1 MKNVYLSYHPS
12 ARARAEELRRILRAQ
27 GYRPW
32 IDRSPV
38 AGQAWHVEMDAAI
51 RHADALVIL
60 LTDEAVDSI
69 YLTYEFA
76 YALGGNL
83 PVFAIIYD
91 DVLLHPSLLN
101 VERFDARS
109 FSDENHFWD
118 HFIGEFR
125 RVVDQARAR
134 PTADPPAPQ
143 PLPDFDK
150 SVMPNEPGFWIVI
163 RSGPIENAMFQ
174 LEKEIVTLGRDSAN
188 DIVIG
193 DPQVSR
199 YHLRLLRREANYHIE
214 DLGSTNGLRIAGKRI
229 GGPAPLKDGD
239 IIALGDSIALSY
251 EIVYP

>member
-1 MKNVYLSYHPS
+1 MKNVYLSYDPS

-32 IDRSPV
+32 SDRSPV
-38 AGQAWHVEMDAAI
+38 AGQVWHVEMDAAI
-51 RHADALVIL
+51 RHADALIIL
-60 LTDEAVDSI
+60 LTDEAAGSV

-76 YALGGNL
+76 YALGGNI
-83 PVFAIIYD
+83 PVFAIIYE

-101 VERFDARS
+101 VQRFDIRS

-118 HFIGEFR
+118 HFVGEFR
-125 RVVDQARAR
+125 RTVDQALAR
-134 PTADPPAPQ
+134 PPARQ
-143 PLPDFDK
+143 PVPDVDT
-150 SVMPNEPGFWIVI
+150 SVMPEEPGYWIVI
-163 RSGPIENAMFQ
+163 RSGPIENAMFR

-188 DIVIG
+188 DIVIA

-199 YHLRLLRREANYHIE
+199 YHLRLLRREADYHIE

-229 GGPAPLKDGD
+229 GGPSPLNDGD

-251 EIVYP
+251 EIVYQ